1 VQAGESSTHVA
12 GIAKPV
18 RTRFF
23 LYFEDEAPARE
34 AGSVLDRRGFAVRVL
49 PPDEHVEQWAIH
61 AQKDMPG
68 RIVSLRF
75 RMTEKR
81 LSRLASKFG
90 GEYDGNEVEVAR

>member
-1 VQAGESSTHVA
+1 
-12 GIAKPV
+12 
-18 RTRFF
+18 
-23 LYFEDEAPARE
+23 
-34 AGSVLDRRGFAVRVL
+34 
-49 PPDEHVEQWAIH
+49 
-61 AQKDMPG
+61 MPG